1 LDRGAG
7 FCVVCADDFEIEV
20 SMPGPVELKNK
31 RVLVVGLA
39 RTGIATALFCAA
51 RGVNVTATDT
61 RGEGEIGAEIATLRA
76 AGAALELGGH
86 REQTFLQQDLIIPS
100 PGVPADAPLLQAAR
114 VKGVSIWSEIEL
126 AYRFRMGKLIGI
138 TGSNGKTTTTSLV
151 EHILRG
157 ASYSTILAG
166 NIGTPL
172 ISCVDRMTHDTVT
185 VVELSSFQ
193 LELIQSFRTDIS
205 VFLNLTPDH
214 LDRHHSLDS
223 YAAAKARIFENQGE
237 EDFAILNADD
247 PATTPLAPTRPRVY
261 WFSRNQRAAQ
271 GAFLR
276 GDDIVFRNEGKEEV
290 VLKREEVPL
299 PGNHNLENVLAAIAA
314 TRIAG
319 ASAKAVGDGV
329 RSFTG
334 VEHRLEF
341 VSEINGVR
349 YYNDSKATNVDA
361 TLKAL
366 ESFPGRI
373 LVILGGK
380 DKGSDYTLLQT
391 PLRERA
397 ILALLIGAAADKIAG
412 QIDGAVAIERAGT
425 LDHAVEIASQAA
437 RPGDVVLL
445 APACASFD
453 QFENYE
459 HRGRVFKALVRE
471 LQQRANELPSTNRG
485 ANSARR

>member
-1 LDRGAG
+1 MQVA
-7 FCVVCADDFEIEV
+7 
-20 SMPGPVELKNK
+20 VELKNK

-39 RTGIATALFCAA
+39 RTGVATALFCAA
-51 RGVNVTATDT
+51 RGANVTATDA
-61 RGEGEIGAEIATLRA
+61 RSEAEIGDAVAKVRE
-76 AGAALELGGH
+76 AGVKLELGAH
-86 REQTFLQQDLIIPS
+86 SENTFLQQDLIVPS

-114 VKGVSIWSEIEL
+114 AKGVAIWSEIEL
-126 AYRFRMGKLIGI
+126 AYRFRKGKLLGI

-151 EHILRG
+151 EHILRS
-157 ASYSTILAG
+157 ASFSTILAG

-172 ISCVDRMTHDTVT
+172 ISCVEHMTHDTVT

-214 LDRHHSLDS
+214 LDRHHSMQS
-223 YAAAKARIFENQGE
+223 YTAAKARIFENQDE
-237 EDFAILNADD
+237 DDFAILNADD
-247 PATTPLAPTRPRVY
+247 PGTTPLAPTRPHVY
-261 WFSRNQRAAQ
+261 WFSCKQRAAQ

-276 GDDIVFRNEGKEEV
+276 SDDIVFRNDGKEEV
-290 VLKREEVPL
+290 VLKRAEVPL
-299 PGNHNLENVLAAIAA
+299 PGAHNLENVLAAVAA

-319 ASAKAVGDGV
+319 ASARAVGEGV
-329 RSFTG
+329 RSFAG

-366 ESFPGRI
+366 DSFPGRI

-380 DKGSDYTLLQT
+380 DKGSDYTPLQA

-397 ILALLIGAAADKIAG
+397 ILALLIGAAADKIAS
-412 QIDGAVAIERAGT
+412 QIDGAVVIERAGT
-425 LDHAVEIASQAA
+425 LGRAVEIASQAA
-437 RPGDVVLL
+437 RAGDVVLL

-459 HRGRVFKALVRE
+459 HRGRVFKALVYE
-471 LQQRANELPSTNRG
+471 LQQRANELPGTNRSPT
-485 ANSARR
+485 SARR

>member
-1 LDRGAG
+1 ML
-7 FCVVCADDFEIEV
+7 
-20 SMPGPVELKNK
+20 GPVELKNK

-39 RTGIATALFCAA
+39 RTGVATSLFCAA
-51 RGVNVTATDT
+51 RGAVVTATEA
-61 RGEGEIGAEIATLRA
+61 RSAGEIGESIANVRD
-76 AGAALELGGH
+76 AGVKLELGAH
-86 REQTFLQQDLIIPS
+86 NEETFLQQDLIIPS

-114 VKGVSIWSEIEL
+114 VKGVTIWSEIEL
-126 AYRFRMGKLIGI
+126 AYRFRKGKLIGI
-138 TGSNGKTTTTSLV
+138 TGSNGKTTTTSLI
-151 EHILRG
+151 EHILRN
-157 ASYSTILAG
+157 ASFSTILAG

-172 ISCVDRMTHDTVT
+172 ISCVERMTHTTVT

-214 LDRHHSLDS
+214 LDRHHSFEL
-223 YAAAKARIFENQGE
+223 YGKAKARIFENQAE

-247 PATTPLAPTRPRVY
+247 PGTTPLAPTRPHVY
-261 WFSRNQRAAQ
+261 WFSRKQRAAQ

-276 GDDIVFRNEGKEEV
+276 GGDIVFRNDGKEEV

-299 PGNHNLENVLAAIAA
+299 PGAHNLENVLAAIAV

-319 ASAKAVGDGV
+319 ASAKAVGEGV
-329 RSFTG
+329 RSFAG

-349 YYNDSKATNVDA
+349 FYNDSKATNVDA

-366 ESFPGRI
+366 DSFPGRI

-380 DKGSDYTLLQT
+380 DKGSDYTPLHM

-397 ILALLIGAAADKIAG
+397 ILALLIGAAADKIAS

-425 LDHAVEIASQAA
+425 LDRAVQIASQAA

-459 HRGRVFKALVRE
+459 HRGRVFKALVHE

-485 ANSARR
+485 ATSARR